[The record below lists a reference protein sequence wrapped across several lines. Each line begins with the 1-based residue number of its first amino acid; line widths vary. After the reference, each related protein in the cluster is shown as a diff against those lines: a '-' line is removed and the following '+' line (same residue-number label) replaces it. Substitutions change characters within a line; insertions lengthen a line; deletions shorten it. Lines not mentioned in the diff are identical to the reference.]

1 MVAYVQRWFGQDTR
15 ETYTVQ
21 LESTTWGPRQGLQSF
36 FASALMLTG
45 LLAALY
51 SDWVLGVITGN
62 LAGVPS
68 GDVRVIY
75 WIYFVAK
82 RLPLMFQ

>member
-1 MVAYVQRWFGQDTR
+1 
-15 ETYTVQ
+15 
-21 LESTTWGPRQGLQSF
+21 
-36 FASALMLTG
+36 
-45 LLAALY
+45 LY

-62 LAGVPS
+62 LAGAPS
-68 GDVRVIY
+68 GDVKVIY